1 MVTYNSKN
9 WLTFIFHSYS
19 REIMKRLLPAMLL
32 MSVYTG
38 LITFI
43 FHFFEID
50 FMSTTA
56 VHSILGIVLGF
67 FLVFRTNTS
76 YDRWWEGRKVW
87 GQMVNSCRNLSL
99 KLSAMVPTSHPFH
112 NQLEYLIVNYP
123 KALKEHLRN
132 GLPDDYTKEL
142 HTALNIQGSTHY
154 PNSIARELF
163 RLINVL
169 KKNNVIDAEQ
179 YRVLDNQLTSL
190 TDITGVCERIKN
202 TPIPYSYIMFMKK
215 FILAFMMTLPFAFV
229 THFGYWT
236 IGITILLLYILLSIE
251 LLAEE
256 IEDPFGT
263 DLNDLPIDN
272 LAIKIKANVEEI
284 LSK

>member
-1 MVTYNSKN
+1 
-9 WLTFIFHSYS
+9 
-19 REIMKRLLPAMLL
+19 
-32 MSVYTG
+32 
-38 LITFI
+38 
-43 FHFFEID
+43 
-50 FMSTTA
+50 
-56 VHSILGIVLGF
+56 
-67 FLVFRTNTS
+67 
-76 YDRWWEGRKVW
+76 
-87 GQMVNSCRNLSL
+87 
-99 KLSAMVPTSHPFH
+99 MVPTSHPLH

-229 THFGYWT
+229 TH
-236 IGITILLLYILLSIE
+236 
-251 LLAEE
+251 AEE
-256 IEDPFGT
+256 LFSVSFCSNHHLG
-263 DLNDLPIDN
+263 
-272 LAIKIKANVEEI
+272 
-284 LSK
+284 

>member
-1 MVTYNSKN
+1 
-9 WLTFIFHSYS
+9 
-19 REIMKRLLPAMLL
+19 MKRLLPAMLL

-43 FHFFEID
+43 IHFFEID

-87 GQMVNSCRNLSL
+87 GQMVNNCRNLSL
-99 KLSAMVPTSHPFH
+99 KLSAMVPTSHPLH

-123 KALKEHLRN
+123 KALKEHLRD
-132 GLPDDYTKEL
+132 GLPDDHAKEL
-142 HTALNIQGSTHY
+142 HAALNIQGSTHY

-169 KKNNVIDAEQ
+169 KKNSVIDAEQ
-179 YRVLDNQLTSL
+179 YRVLDDQLTSL

-215 FILAFMMTLPFAFV
+215 FILVFMMTLPFAFV
-229 THFGYWT
+229 THFDYWT
-236 IGITILLLYILLSIE
+236 IGIGVLLLYILLSIE

-263 DLNDLPIDN
+263 DLNDLPTDN

-284 LSK
+284 MS